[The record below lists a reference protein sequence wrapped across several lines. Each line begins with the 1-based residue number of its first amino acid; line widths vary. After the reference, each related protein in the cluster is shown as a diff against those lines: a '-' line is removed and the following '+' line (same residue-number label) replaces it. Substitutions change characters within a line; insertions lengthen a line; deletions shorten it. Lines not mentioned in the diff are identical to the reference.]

1 MLLGSL
7 SEERWVSIVR
17 HGCAGDSEAW
27 AGDDA
32 ERPLDE
38 GGFEQAAALASAL
51 DDVSVTR
58 LMASPTR
65 RCVQTLQPLSAHVG
79 LDIDLSA
86 RLGPEGSL
94 IDTLENDWTSLLGSV
109 LCTHGELM
117 RPLLGQIRA
126 RQTPIVTERDDEDWL
141 LTKGS
146 AWHLELDET
155 GRVVELRHVAPLP
168 LPNCAAHWSSD

>member
-1 MLLGSL
+1 M
-7 SEERWVSIVR
+7 SIVR

-38 GGFEQAAALASAL
+38 GGFEQAVVLAPAL

-58 LMASPTR
+58 LIASPTR
-65 RCVQTLQPLSAHVG
+65 RCVQTLQPLAAHIG
-79 LDIDLSA
+79 LEIEHSP

-94 IDTLENDWTSLLGSV
+94 IDMLENDWTSLLGSV

-126 RQTPIVTERDDEDWL
+126 QTTPIVAERDDEDWL
-141 LTKGS
+141 VTKGS
-146 AWHLELDET
+146 VWQLALDAA